1 MRKRLKMIT
10 FTLSIIIL
18 TALTGCGNKNDDS
31 IKLSENLEGQIVEVL
46 YNTGEDCFSYN
57 SSARLLLNVKNS
69 GKKIENLNEEDFIM
83 ANESG
88 EIQGKVKIVCNP
100 DIHPNEE
107 SYVVLELEN
116 DDDDQ
121 NSFGFMINDS
131 IYTVDVKDERVKNHE
146 LVMEKSN
153 VDNNM
158 YTFENEDY
166 KILILLNSGI
176 WDDGSSY
183 LKSFKYE
190 LINKTNQNVLVPNV
204 MAHLTYYML
213 PSKYTDFSN
222 YTLDELLNLDPSET
236 LDNITKE
243 DYVANTLYEKV
254 IDEGYLRPEEV
265 VEGEEEINYKP
276 LQELNSVY
284 LTLD

>member
-18 TALTGCGNKNDDS
+18 IALIGCGNKNDDS